1 LIDNQKGSFHFEAE
15 KVGEDTLLSQI
26 INMVKDA
33 QGSKAPVQKLVDK
46 IAGIFVPVVLIISII
61 SLIVWLL
68 LGEENALGHGI
79 MAMVTV
85 LIIACPCALGLA
97 TPTAIMVGVGKG
109 AEQGILIK
117 DAESLETAHKVN
129 AVLLDNKGTITEG
142 KPQVNAMIWANDHLD
157 AAYLKK
163 VLITLE
169 LSSEHPLADSVVKYL
184 QQEHIEPMESEDF
197 QSLTGLGAT
206 AKVNNKFYFIGNR
219 KLMENQKILINDH
232 LKEQAKI
239 YQAKAN
245 TNCSQLF

>member
-1 LIDNQKGSFHFEAE
+1 
-15 KVGEDTLLSQI
+15 
-26 INMVKDA
+26 
-33 QGSKAPVQKLVDK
+33 
-46 IAGIFVPVVLIISII
+46 
-61 SLIVWLL
+61 
-68 LGEENALGHGI
+68 
-79 MAMVTV
+79 
-85 LIIACPCALGLA
+85 
-97 TPTAIMVGVGKG
+97 
-109 AEQGILIK
+109 
-117 DAESLETAHKVN
+117 
-129 AVLLDNKGTITEG
+129 
-142 KPQVNAMIWANDHLD
+142 MIWANDHLD